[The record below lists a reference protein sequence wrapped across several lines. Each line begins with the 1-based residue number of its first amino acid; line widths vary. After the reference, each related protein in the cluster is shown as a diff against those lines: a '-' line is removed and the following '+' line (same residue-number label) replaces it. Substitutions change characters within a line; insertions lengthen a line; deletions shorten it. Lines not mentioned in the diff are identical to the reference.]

1 LSENNPNPTD
11 ASPTDVKPAAAPVIY
26 GLQGLEFTQ
35 EEGAFFHAARPWG
48 VILFARNI
56 ESRQQVRA
64 LTDNLREMSGNPHLP
79 IFIDQ
84 EGGRVARLKPPL
96 VPAYPPMGAYGE
108 IYQTDKARAVEAAR
122 LGAALLAQDLHELGI
137 PITCAPCLDLAFP
150 DMSDVIGDRAFGDD
164 VERVVVLGQA
174 VLEGLQMGG
183 VLPVLKHIPGHG
195 RSRVDSHH
203 DLPMIDTDIATLKAT
218 DFEVFRRTCAPQMAP
233 LMAMTGH
240 LRFNAID
247 ASETSTFSKP
257 LIEEVIRNYIGFDG
271 LLMSDDIS
279 MGALSGDIS
288 SRVHKTLKAGCDVVL
303 HCNGDA
309 QEMNQIQD
317 ALKEAPNRL
326 PPQAQARLSAVEQAI
341 GELSCDVPLGARKVW
356 GELVADIFPEAQN
369 AL

>member
-1 LSENNPNPTD
+1 MSENNL
-11 ASPTDVKPAAAPVIY
+11 SPAFSPVIY
-26 GLQGLEFTQ
+26 GLQGLEFTP

-56 ESRQQVRA
+56 ESRDQVRA
-64 LTDNLREMSGNPHLP
+64 LTDTLRDMSGNPHLP

-122 LGAALLAQDLHELGI
+122 LGAALLAQDLHALGI
-137 PITCAPCLDLAFP
+137 PITCVPCLDLAFP
-150 DMSDVIGDRAFGDD
+150 EMSDVIGDRAFGDT
-164 VERVVVLGQA
+164 VERVVTLGQA
-174 VLEGLQMGG
+174 VLEGLEMGG
-183 VLPVLKHIPGHG
+183 VLPVMKHIPGHG

-218 DFEVFRRTCAPQMAP
+218 DFEVFRQTSASPMSP

-257 LIEEVIRNYIGFDG
+257 LVEEVIRGFIGFDS

-279 MGALSGDIS
+279 MGALSGDMGA
-288 SRVHKTLKAGCDVVL
+288 RVHKTLKAGCDVVL

-309 QEMNQIQD
+309 SEMNQIQD
-317 ALKEAPNRL
+317 ALQAATHPL
-326 PPQAQARLSAVEQAI
+326 PPEAQARLSAVDAAL
-341 GELSCDVPLGARKVW
+341 GALSCNVPKGARKVW